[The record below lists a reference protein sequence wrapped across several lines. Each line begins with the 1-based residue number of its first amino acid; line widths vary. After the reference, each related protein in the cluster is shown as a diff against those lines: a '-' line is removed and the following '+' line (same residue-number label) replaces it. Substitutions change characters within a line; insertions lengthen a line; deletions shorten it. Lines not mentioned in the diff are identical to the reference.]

1 MADDTFN
8 LSDLLAPALQVGST
22 ILTAGAQIAKGQ
34 AAKKIAARRQVAD
47 EYEAKQLEIE
57 GAQSR
62 GVGMRAAQDQIV
74 NTEMVNSTALAR
86 AAASGAGASDPTVT
100 NVIARTAGAGAYR
113 ALLATYEGEAQARLD
128 MAKAG
133 ALRYEGAT
141 GVSDAATAAR
151 MAGMTAGTT
160 LLSGAVKGLSMYEKY
175 YAGPTPAA
183 ATNTTTM
190 PTVTSGRGNGSW
202 LQSDT
207 PQITDPLT

>member
-1 MADDTFN
+1 MAEENF
-8 LSDLLAPALQVGST
+8 LSDLLAPSMQVGAT
-22 ILTAGAQIAKGQ
+22 ILNAGAQLAKAQ
-34 AAKKIAARRQVAD
+34 TVKTIAARRQVAG

-62 GVGMRAAQDQIV
+62 GIGMRVSQDQTV

-86 AAASGAGASDPTVT
+86 AAASGAGASDPTVLA
-100 NVIARTAGAGAYR
+100 VISRTAGAGAYR

-128 MAKAG
+128 MAKAS

-151 MAGMTAGTT
+151 MANMTAGAT
-160 LLSGAVKGLSMYEKY
+160 LLSGAVKGGSMYEKY
-175 YAGPTPAA
+175 FAGPTPAS

-190 PTVTSGRGNGSW
+190 PTVTSGRSNGSW

-207 PQITDPLT
+207 PQITDPVA